1 MRNEPETERQ
11 GSNKDTRKKLKVKLS
26 TGQWETHT
34 RPAKPI
40 PVQVLV
46 APEPAVLFISEV
58 DVWLGE
64 LDTQLRIRE
73 PGLLAEPYAW
83 QLPWQ

>member
-11 GSNKDTRKKLKVKLS
+11 GSNKDTRKKKLKVKLS
-26 TGQWETHT
+26 TGQRETLA

-46 APEPAVLFISEV
+46 APEPAVL
-58 DVWLGE
+58 
-64 LDTQLRIRE
+64 
-73 PGLLAEPYAW
+73 
-83 QLPWQ
+83 